1 MIDFRPHV
9 KDGYFIPGVGA
20 FNGYEGPEWNVEFTE
35 DAEPARPFHIGQGYE
50 HEVARMIA
58 CAHCHGTSFE
68 VGVGSYFTA
77 LRCLGCGREWCQH
90 SG

>member
-1 MIDFRPHV
+1 MIEDKTRV
-9 KDGYFIPGVGA
+9 ADGYFIPGVGA
-20 FNGYEGPEWNVEFTE
+20 FDGQEGPEAFKQF
-35 DAEPARPFHIGQGYE
+35 DAFADPERPFHIGQGYE

-68 VGVGSYFTA
+68 VGIGSYFTA